1 MKISKIQLKYAQS
14 FNWKLITVKGN
25 NEERFIELTF
35 PISCNDAS
43 YRIKKSKRILHIRQ
57 RYMRAYKQEY
67 YLQLILLT
75 DSTDS

>member
-43 YRIKKSKRILHIRQ
+43 YRIKKSKRILHIR
-57 RYMRAYKQEY
+57 
-67 YLQLILLT
+67 
-75 DSTDS
+75 

>member
-14 FNWKLITVKGN
+14 FNQKLITIKGN

-35 PISCNDAS
+35 PIFCNDAS
-43 YRIKKSKRILHIRQ
+43 YRIKKSKRILHI